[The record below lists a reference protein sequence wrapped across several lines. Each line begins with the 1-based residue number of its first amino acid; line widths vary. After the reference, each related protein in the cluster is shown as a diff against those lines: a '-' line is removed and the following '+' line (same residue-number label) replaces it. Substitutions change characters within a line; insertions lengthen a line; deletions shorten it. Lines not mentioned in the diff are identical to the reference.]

1 MQTFFLEID
10 NFHFWIEP
18 FSQKKDRCSTRISKI
33 TNWSCWALLV
43 IWLTSTVNCSWGFF
57 NKKNAMKLVEPI
69 LESPIKIYYLLVIN
83 EMIDDLTTVCSNVT
97 GGCGFIDA
105 S

>member
-1 MQTFFLEID
+1 
-10 NFHFWIEP
+10 
-18 FSQKKDRCSTRISKI
+18 
-33 TNWSCWALLV
+33 
-43 IWLTSTVNCSWGFF
+43 
-57 NKKNAMKLVEPI
+57 MKLVEPI

-83 EMIDDLTTVCSNVT
+83 EMIDDLTVCSNVT

>member
-1 MQTFFLEID
+1 
-10 NFHFWIEP
+10 
-18 FSQKKDRCSTRISKI
+18 
-33 TNWSCWALLV
+33 
-43 IWLTSTVNCSWGFF
+43 
-57 NKKNAMKLVEPI
+57 MKLAEPI